1 MKDNF
6 QVSLAAL
13 FGFGSPGLNLV
24 LDVVNPLL
32 QALLLLGQ
40 VGVAAVTIWFIYR
53 KAKNV
58 TPKRRKK
65 KDSPP
70 HGL

>member
-6 QVSLAAL
+6 QVSLAATL
-13 FGFGSPGLNLV
+13 GIGSSGLNQV

-40 VGVAAVTIWFIYR
+40 IGVAAVTVWFIYR
-53 KAKNV
+53 KAKN
-58 TPKRRKK
+58 TLKK
-65 KDSPP
+65 
-70 HGL
+70 